1 MNDKPTKGQCVLA
14 KQLDKA
20 LGEWL
25 IELIDTT
32 NKSELTL
39 EERAFA
45 MLQAGAIIYGPD
57 GDPRG
62 H

>member
-1 MNDKPTKGQCVLA
+1 MLA

>member
-1 MNDKPTKGQCVLA
+1 MNGPNPRGQCVLA

-20 LGEWL
+20 LGEWH
-25 IELIDTT
+25 IELIDVA
-32 NKSELTL
+32 NNSELTL

-57 GDPRG
+57 GGPRS